1 MILLEKLLV
10 KLYLGVVT
18 DHGPCDLFTIQLF
31 IPYIFLTQ
39 NCIKLEPGYFRAQP
53 LDYPSQILRS
63 FTAPILIRNKCHC
76 CAPPRIEAPNIYL
89 LTYICRTMAA
99 SHHAE
104 VLS

>member
-1 MILLEKLLV
+1 M
-10 KLYLGVVT
+10 VT

-31 IPYIFLTQ
+31 VPYIFLTQ

-63 FTAPILIRNKCHC
+63 FTAPMLIRNKCR
-76 CAPPRIEAPNIYL
+76 ALPRIEAPNIYL
-89 LTYICRTMAA
+89 LTYICRTMAS
-99 SHHAE
+99 SHLAE